1 MVSPMAQGHT
11 RKVEREL
18 VRLIFMGL
26 SLYKVVIIIVLTN
39 YAIAKQVLDG
49 EWGNGQERRD
59 RLTEAGY
66 NYEAVQSIVNA
77 LCKDP
82 NYKPPEMLAADEEE
96 QRKPLE
102 IDYNPRENNGIIVN
116 IIV

>member
-1 MVSPMAQGHT
+1 M
-11 RKVEREL
+11 EREL

-82 NYKPPEMLAADEEE
+82 SYKPQEVLETDKEE

-102 IDYNPRENNGIIVN
+102 IDYDPKTNDGIIVN

>member
-1 MVSPMAQGHT
+1 M
-11 RKVEREL
+11 
-18 VRLIFMGL
+18 IN
-26 SLYKVVIIIVLTN
+26 IVLTN

-49 EWGNGQERRD
+49 EWGNGQERRQ

-66 NYEAVQSIVNA
+66 NYDAVQTIVNA
-77 LCKDP
+77 LVKDR
-82 NYKPPEMLAADEEE
+82 NYKPPEMLEADKAE

-102 IDYNPRENNGIIVN
+102 IDYDPKSNDGIIIN